1 MRQTFYERNNVPV
14 FHAKARL
21 PAPNTIEIDEKTRI
35 QGVHTGQAISVDA
48 HLATD
53 PRATHN

>member
-14 FHAKARL
+14 VHGKARL
-21 PAPNTIEIDEKTRI
+21 LAPNTIKIDEETRI